1 MRPVLMAALIL
12 LAVVIV
18 IVVVACCKV
27 SGKCA
32 REEEREDPCHD
43 CLRWDECNGV
53 DDDCPRRN

>member
-1 MRPVLMAALIL
+1 MIDVLIGL
-12 LAVVIV
+12 LLVAVFAVPVVIL
-18 IVVVACCKV
+18 ACCKV

-53 DDDCPRRN
+53 DDGCPRRN